1 MKRIFEVFIET
12 LHLVKTRVKTER
24 KGSLCC
30 ITGDLNPA
38 SIAFESF
45 RGIFPAQSQ
54 FRKVFVI
61 GKAIPES
68 DTLVSISEYF
78 HVTLV
83 YLMKENDAADSESEP
98 VVSNENDTPSTDT
111 GKVKRIL
118 GIVICVSGIVFLI
131 IWGLVSVFIP
141 STSNQ
146 ISESSMITIDGNGV
160 FLIICL
166 AAIIAGAVLL
176 LKSTSNK

>member
-1 MKRIFEVFIET
+1 MALSDKLYE
-12 LHLVKTRVKTER
+12 LR
-24 KGSLCC
+24 KKGGLSQEQLAEQLGVSRQA
-30 ITGDLNPA
+30 I
-38 SIAFESF
+38 SKWES
-45 RGIFPAQSQ
+45 
-54 FRKVFVI
+54 

-68 DTLVSISEYF
+68 DSLVSISEYF
-78 HVTLV
+78 HVTLD

-176 LKSTSNK
+176 FKSTTNR